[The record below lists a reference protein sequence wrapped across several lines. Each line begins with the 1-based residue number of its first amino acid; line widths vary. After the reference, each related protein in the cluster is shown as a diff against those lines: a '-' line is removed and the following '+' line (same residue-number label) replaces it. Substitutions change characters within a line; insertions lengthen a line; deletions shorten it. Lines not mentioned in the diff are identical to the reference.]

1 MADDIL
7 EYWMSLSR
15 ELAHK
20 YHMEQFDTSSAMWSW
35 DNFGDDVKSLKSR
48 LGVNSE
54 YVELLGLRVDLE
66 TGKTVDMVSGKET
79 RISKI
84 LPHLYYY
91 SKAKDKGIG
100 GEWVKFNTLRGSW
113 ACRYSFN
120 EDDLDTLVKVYVEKR
135 DSVINA
141 LERLGGKKTDYGDVA
156 YELSVLPKVKVLVV
170 FEDADDEFP
179 ASVRLLYDNNSIFY
193 LPHEMLGDVTWLL
206 TSRVMMMTA

>member
-120 EDDLDTLVKVYVEKR
+120 EEDLDTLVKVFIEKR

>member
-35 DNFGDDVKSLKSR
+35 DNFGDDVKSLKNR
-48 LGVNSE
+48 LGINSE

-66 TGKTVDMVSGKET
+66 TGKTVDMVTGKET

-91 SKAKDKGIG
+91 SKAKDEGIG

-120 EDDLDTLVKVYVEKR
+120 EEDLDTLVKVFVEKR
-135 DSVINA
+135 ESVIGA
-141 LERLGGKKTDYGDVA
+141 LERLGGKKANYGDVA

>member
-35 DNFGDDVKSLKSR
+35 DNFGDDIKSLKNR

-54 YVELLGLRVDLE
+54 YVELLGLRVDLG
-66 TGKTVDMVSGKET
+66 TGKTVDMVTGKET

-91 SKAKDKGIG
+91 SKARDKGIG

-120 EDDLDTLVKVYVEKR
+120 EEDLDTLAKVFVEKR
-135 DSVINA
+135 NSVIGA
-141 LERLGGKKTDYGDVA
+141 LERLGGKKADYGDVA